1 MLLDVLVLVVAGAAV
16 WRAGTWLSQDVD
28 ALASTTGLGRAFLGM
43 VLLGTATSLP
53 EIATTVSAGVLGNP
67 QLAIGNL
74 MGGVALQVV
83 VLAVADV
90 VESRRSLT
98 VQLSN
103 PVLLLQHVALLL
115 LLALAVAAMAVGEP
129 FVVAGV
135 GSWSVLI
142 LGAFLVALR
151 AVWRQE
157 NRDRDAWRAND
168 PPAREAEREDSVEEP
183 TPQGGPSYPRM
194 AFSAV
199 LILVSGWF
207 VANSGDSIAASGPLS
222 STFVGAALVALTT
235 SLPEVSTV
243 IGSLR
248 AGSLEMA
255 VSNIVGT
262 NLIEVAL
269 LAVADVSFREGALLA
284 HATRADVFLAALASV
299 LTCLY
304 LAGMLVRK
312 RGTVLRVGYD
322 SAAVVVAYAL
332 GIAALAVT

>member
-1 MLLDVLVLVVAGAAV
+1 MIFHVLVLLVGGAVV
-16 WRAGTWLSQDVD
+16 WRAGTWLSEDAD
-28 ALASTTGLGRAFLGM
+28 ALAGTTRLGRAFLGM

-53 EIATTVSAGVLGNP
+53 EIATTVTAGALGNP
-67 QLAIGNL
+67 QLAVGNL

-115 LLALAVAAMAVGEP
+115 LLALAVAAMAIGEP
-129 FVVAGV
+129 VQVAGV
-135 GSWSVLI
+135 GIWSVVI
-142 LGAFLVALR
+142 LGAFLLALR
-151 AVWRQE
+151 ILRRQQSQLGWAATKPGAGRE
-157 NRDRDAWRAND
+157 RGSDEHDEQ
-168 PPAREAEREDSVEEP
+168 PQAR
-183 TPQGGPSYPRM
+183 PSFPRM
-194 AFSAV
+194 AISAV
-199 LILVSGWF
+199 LILVAGWA
-207 VANSGDSIAASGPLS
+207 VANSGDAIAASGALNA
-222 STFVGAALVALTT
+222 TFVGAAIVALTT
-235 SLPEVSTV
+235 SLPEISTV

-269 LAVADVSFREGALLA
+269 LAVADVSFRQGALLS
-284 HATRADVFLAALASV
+284 HATRADIFLAALASV

-304 LAGMLVRK
+304 LGGMLLREQ
-312 RGTVLRVGYD
+312 RTVLRVGYD
-322 SAAVVVAYAL
+322 SAAVVVVYLL
-332 GIAALAVT
+332 GIAVLAVA